1 MIFSRWIVFI
11 LISLTLPSSAVL
23 FLWYFDAQS
32 NPVYFVFAPI
42 FVTSSSL
49 MVVLVTIIVVPL
61 AIITYQNP
69 KPKTLA
75 MLAFILLILGIL
87 HFVFAVEFS
96 SLLWNKADKD
106 IGVSL
111 HAFNLIID
119 LDFERER
126 FD

>member
-1 MIFSRWIVFI
+1 
-11 LISLTLPSSAVL
+11 
-23 FLWYFDAQS
+23 
-32 NPVYFVFAPI
+32 
-42 FVTSSSL
+42 
-49 MVVLVTIIVVPL
+49 MVPF